1 MTQVFRSKVDTW
13 LEIVLVAAAL
23 AALYGVIH
31 SLNSGDNADIVAS
44 LFALLVS
51 AGLPIWLI
59 NSTRYTLTE
68 QQLLVQSGPFQW
80 QIPIVQISNITPTIN
95 PLSSPALSLDRLRI
109 DYGQGRSLMIS
120 PKQQQQFLQ
129 ALLLLRADKNP
140 LSQQ

>member
-13 LEIVLVAAAL
+13 LGIVLVAAAL

-51 AGLPIWLI
+51 SGLPIWLI

-68 QQLLVQSGPFQW
+68 QQLLVKSGPFQW

>member
-13 LEIVLVAAAL
+13 LGIVLVAAAL
-23 AALYGVIH
+23 AVLYGVIH

-51 AGLPIWLI
+51 TGLPIWLI

-95 PLSSPALSLDRLRI
+95 LLSSPALSLDRLRI

-120 PKQQQQFLQ
+120 PKQQQQFLE
-129 ALLLLRADKNP
+129 ALLLLRADKNS
-140 LSQQ
+140 LSQ

>member
-13 LEIVLVAAAL
+13 LGIVLVAAAL
-23 AALYGVIH
+23 AVLYGVIH
-31 SLNSGDNADIVAS
+31 SLNSGDNAEIVAS

-51 AGLPIWLI
+51 TGLPIWLI

-95 PLSSPALSLDRLRI
+95 LLSSPALSLDRLRI

-120 PKQQQQFLQ
+120 PKQQQQFLE
-129 ALLLLRADKNP
+129 ALLLLRADKNS
-140 LSQQ
+140 LSQ

>member
-13 LEIVLVAAAL
+13 LGIVLVAAAL
-23 AALYGVIH
+23 AVLYGVIH

-51 AGLPIWLI
+51 TGLPIWLI

>member
-13 LEIVLVAAAL
+13 LGIVLVAAAL
-23 AALYGVIH
+23 AVLYGVIH

-51 AGLPIWLI
+51 TGLPIWLI

-120 PKQQQQFLQ
+120 PKQQQQFL
-129 ALLLLRADKNP
+129 
-140 LSQQ
+140 

>member
-13 LEIVLVAAAL
+13 LGIVLVAAAL
-23 AALYGVIH
+23 SALYGVIY

-51 AGLPIWLI
+51 AGLPIWLF

-129 ALLLLRADKNP
+129 ALLLLRADKNS

>member
-13 LEIVLVAAAL
+13 LGIVLVAAAL

-68 QQLLVQSGPFQW
+68 QQLLVKSGPFQW

>member
-13 LEIVLVAAAL
+13 LGIVLVAAAL
-23 AALYGVIH
+23 AVLYGVIH

-51 AGLPIWLI
+51 TGLPIWLI

-129 ALLLLRADKNP
+129 ALLLLRADKNS

>member
-1 MTQVFRSKVDTW
+1 TW
-13 LEIVLVAAAL
+13 LGIVLVAAAL
-23 AALYGVIH
+23 AVLYGVIH

-51 AGLPIWLI
+51 TGLPIWLI

-120 PKQQQQFLQ
+120 P
-129 ALLLLRADKNP
+129 
-140 LSQQ
+140 